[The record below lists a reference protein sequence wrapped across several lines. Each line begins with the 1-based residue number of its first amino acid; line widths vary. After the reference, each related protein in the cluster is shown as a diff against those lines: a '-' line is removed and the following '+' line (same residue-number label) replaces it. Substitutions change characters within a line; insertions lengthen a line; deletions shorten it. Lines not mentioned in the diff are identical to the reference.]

1 MNKLPT
7 VAAYPWTSPK
17 QVPWTTPERITAFVR
32 AQPALGE
39 VTAPEDV
46 SYLYNVLHHGYASAR
61 CIASLYGVSLD
72 ALKTFFFDH
81 GRLAPF
87 DL

>member
-1 MNKLPT
+1 M
-7 VAAYPWTSPK
+7 
-17 QVPWTTPERITAFVR
+17 R
-32 AQPALGE
+32 AQPALSD
-39 VTAPEDV
+39 VTASDDV

-61 CIASLYGVSLD
+61 CIANLYSVTLD